1 MKVVTYHI
9 LLEQP
14 LLATQLLGDP
24 NSSVSLPYVP
34 GSLVRGMLVHR
45 YLEREQLPDTGDVF
59 AHAECRRLFFDG
71 AVRYLNAYPLVEGG
85 YRAVPTPLALLKR
98 KKDEL
103 DKDRQEL
110 DLYNSSHADAGNEE
124 RRDFEDEDSAQ
135 IVDIPFCHIDSDEEI
150 RLYRLN
156 PRRVAVHVLRDRTKG
171 RATREKGA
179 VFQYE
184 ALAEDQWF
192 GGAILVDNDND
203 AALIEALLKQRDVAW
218 LGRSRSANY
227 GRVKIKDVKVLDTWR
242 EIGGAIASAGNT
254 ITLNLLSDTLLRNN
268 TGQHIA
274 ALDDATLSAYLGV
287 QVRIVEQR
295 TTTQPTNVGGYN
307 RTWRLPLPQAPALK
321 AGSVVVFTTT
331 GAFDAQRMAELE
343 RHGIGERCVDGFGRV
358 AFNWQMELHMQ
369 AKAGKLF
376 NPTVALQPTLSTVAQ
391 RTAQHMARRLLE
403 QRIDEAIQMYLQDH
417 VRKDLGKMPAN
428 SQLGRVRVP
437 VRQTLNAAEIDMQRL
452 RSNLDQF
459 KDVSRRQ
466 FQNARF
472 DGASLWE
479 WLNTLVA
486 EPPTNLDQA
495 DIWQKL
501 RITNS
506 SLPTIG
512 GQKAALDQDMT
523 YRTGLRLI
531 EAVFVALSRQSR
543 REQEEA
549 QV

>member
-1 MKVVTYHI
+1 MKVITYRI

-45 YLEREQLPDTGDVF
+45 YLERKQLPDTGDVF

-71 AVRYLNAYPLVEGG
+71 AVRYLNAYPLVEGS
-85 YRAVPTPLALLKR
+85 YRALPTPLALLKR

-124 RRDFEDEDSAQ
+124 RRDFEDEDNAQ
-135 IVDIPFCHIDSDEEI
+135 IVDIPFCRIDSDEEVRI
-150 RLYRLN
+150 YRLN
-156 PRRVAVHVLRDRTKG
+156 PNRVAVHVLRDRTKG

-184 ALAEDQWF
+184 ALAEGQWF
-192 GGAILVDNDND
+192 GGVILADNDND
-203 AALIEALLKQRDVAW
+203 VALIEALLKQRNVAW

-227 GRVKIKDVKVLDTWR
+227 GRVKITDVTAVDTWR
-242 EIGGAIASAGNT
+242 EIGSTVAPIDHT
-254 ITLNLLSDTLLRNN
+254 VTLTLLSDTLLRNN
-268 TGQHIA
+268 NGQHLA

-287 QVRIVEQR
+287 QLHIDKQR
-295 TTTQPTNVGGYN
+295 TTTQPNNVGGYN

-321 AGSVVVFTTT
+321 AGSVVVFTIA
-331 GAFDAQRMAELE
+331 GAFDAERMAELE
-343 RHGIGERCVDGFGRV
+343 WHGIGERCVEGFGRV
-358 AFNWQMELHMQ
+358 AFNWQMELRPK
-369 AKAGKLF
+369 AKVGNLF
-376 NPTVALQPTLSTVAQ
+376 IPTATTHAPLSTVAQ
-391 RTAQHMARRLLE
+391 RTAQNMARRLLE
-403 QRIDEAIQMYLQDH
+403 QRIDAAIQRYLQEQ
-417 VRKDLGKMPAN
+417 VRKDLGNMPAN
-428 SQLGRVRVP
+428 SQLGRVRVL
-437 VRQTLNAAEIDMQRL
+437 VRQSLNESNINLQRL
-452 RSNLDQF
+452 HSNLEQF

-466 FQNARF
+466 FQSARF